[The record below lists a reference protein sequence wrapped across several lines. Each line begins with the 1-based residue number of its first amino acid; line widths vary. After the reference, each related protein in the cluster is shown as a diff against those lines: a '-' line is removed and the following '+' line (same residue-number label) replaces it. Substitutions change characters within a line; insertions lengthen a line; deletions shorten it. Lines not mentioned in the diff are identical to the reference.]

1 MADAV
6 AEMDAEE
13 VAALEACYATAMVEG
28 PLPVL
33 EWKLAADGQSDYYV
47 DTRGGSL
54 LPFPNKAWTPDTL
67 DRKLVNPYVKVLSCL
82 PELALELGAPAPRSC
97 RDVHAVYHEAGCCG
111 DAEASTDVIF

>member
-1 MADAV
+1 MRSHQTPVYGIWKGFSATPFG
-6 AEMDAEE
+6 
-13 VAALEACYATAMVEG
+13 ALSGNATERTSA
-28 PLPVL
+28 
-33 EWKLAADGQSDYYV
+33 LARKG
-47 DTRGGSL
+47 GGSL
-54 LPFPNKAWTPDTL
+54 LPFPNTAWTPENL